1 MKMKPSP
8 RHSAA
13 DIAMTAA
20 GFLGLS
26 AVTGYIAIKWASIP
40 EEIPSHYNMAG
51 EVDAMGGKG
60 LLIFLLITAWGLWV
74 MLGAVTLILKV
85 CDADAGIGVD
95 QRKQEKNNRTLK
107 TMVEL
112 LKLFLAVAFIYIIVC
127 TITAR
132 SLGWYFI
139 PLFLISIFGTIIVS
153 VTRVLR
159 NQ

>member
-1 MKMKPSP
+1 
-8 RHSAA
+8 
-13 DIAMTAA
+13 
-20 GFLGLS
+20 
-26 AVTGYIAIKWASIP
+26 
-40 EEIPSHYNMAG
+40 
-51 EVDAMGGKG
+51 MGGKG

-153 VTRVLR
+153 VTRILR